1 MLEPTLTVQQLSQH
15 CAYGDE
21 EGTSTDSQHCQKKQL
36 AVQQSPGNPPSVLMH
51 ATGFWNAGISFCAE
65 SATLKAESR
74 VES

>member
-51 ATGFWNAGISFCAE
+51 ATGF
-65 SATLKAESR
+65 
-74 VES
+74 